1 MCLVGIALAH
11 YADFPLVIVANRD
24 EFHSRPAQPLHRW
37 HDQPQIIAGRDLQA
51 QGTWLGVTTNGRLA
65 VLTNIRGY
73 PEPPSGALS
82 RGALVTDFLA
92 SELSAAQ
99 WLLALQDKL
108 SNYAG
113 FNLIVSDN
121 LRDVYLTSSYGG
133 IKQLQAGV
141 HALSNGRYGE
151 PWPKTQ
157 KLGEA
162 LTQCANPASTLALKA
177 TLESRYQPP
186 DADLPSTGL
195 DIDKERLLAPA
206 LIVSND
212 YGTRAT
218 TVFQLSDQGE
228 IVLTEYTRNRHGHVT
243 SSTVKSW
250 RVGVFSDNPS
260 EAR

>member
-1 MCLVGIALAH
+1 MCLVGIAIAH

-24 EFHSRPAQPLHRW
+24 EFHNRPTQTLHRW
-37 HDQPQIIAGRDLQA
+37 RDQPQIIAGRDLQA
-51 QGTWLGVTTNGRLA
+51 QGTWLGATINGRLA

-73 PEPPSGALS
+73 PEPPADAIS
-82 RGALVTDFLA
+82 RGALVTDFLG
-92 SELSAAQ
+92 SQLSAAQ

-108 SNYAG
+108 SSYAG

-121 LRDVYLTSSYGG
+121 LRDVYLTSSHGG

-157 KLGEA
+157 KLCEA
-162 LTQCANPASTLALKA
+162 LAHCADPASTQALQE

-186 DADLPSTGL
+186 DADLPNTGVE
-195 DIDKERLLAPA
+195 IDKERLLAPA
-206 LIVSND
+206 LIVSED

-218 TVFQLSDQGE
+218 TVFQLNGQGE
-228 IVLTEYTRNRHGHVT
+228 IALTEYTRDIHGHVI
-243 SSTVKSW
+243 SRAHESW
-250 RVGVFSDNPS
+250 RVGGFSDNPS

>member
-1 MCLVGIALAH
+1 MCLVGIAIAH

-24 EFHSRPAQPLHRW
+24 EFHDRPAQALHRW
-37 HDQPQIIAGRDLQA
+37 QDQPKIIAGRDLQA
-51 QGTWLGVTTNGRLA
+51 QGTWFGATTNGRLA

-73 PEPPSGALS
+73 PEPPADAIS

-92 SELSAAQ
+92 SELSALQ

-108 SNYAG
+108 SSYAG

-121 LRDVYLTSSYGG
+121 LRDIYLTSSHGG

-141 HALSNGRYGE
+141 HALSNGRYGD

-157 KLGEA
+157 KVCEA
-162 LTQCANPASTLALKA
+162 LTQCANPASAQALQA

-186 DADLPSTGL
+186 DADLPNTGV

-206 LIVSND
+206 LIVSDD

-218 TVFQLSDQGE
+218 TVFQLNYQGE
-228 IVLTEYTRNRHGHVT
+228 IVLTEYTRDIEGQVISRAHE
-243 SSTVKSW
+243 SW
-250 RVGVFSDNPS
+250 RVGEFSDNPS